1 MPHNEQLKDRIQTY
15 SPTFWTLLNY
25 KAQKNL
31 PGALIQYISKGS
43 SSTIEATLKTIE
55 KCLKELGNLC
65 GHKAIGDN
73 YRKVLSKVK
82 SENRLAELFFEIAIC
97 TALGKI
103 SGRLQLH
110 PPTGNDTYSDCLFHI
125 QGFDVYAEVKR
136 FADPWP
142 FIEKPGY
149 ESNKKVPYSRSI
161 VKSPPGEKPQNS
173 ARPRYMDIRSKLHDV
188 HKQLPEKGA
197 PNILFVSDNVLS
209 ETRRSLTQALFGE
222 SNISKKEE
230 EFVLKSDGLFFF
242 KEWRNIS
249 ACCLARI
256 NPNLDAVFPFTWR
269 NPCALSKIP
278 KVVLDTLCLN
288 A

>member
-110 PPTGNDTYSDCLFHI
+110 PPTGKGTYSDCLFHI
-125 QGFDVYAEVKR
+125 QGFDMHAEVKR

-142 FIEKPGY
+142 SIEKPGY

-173 ARPRYMDIRSKLHDV
+173 ARPRYMDIRKKLQDV
-188 HKQLPEKGA
+188 HKQLPERTL
-197 PNILFVSDNVLS
+197 NILFVSDNPLS
-209 ETRRSLTQALFGE
+209 RTRQSLTQALLGE
-222 SNISKKEE
+222 SNSFKEEE

-249 ACCLARI
+249 ACCLARS
-256 NPNLDAVFPFTWR
+256 NPNLDAAFPFTWR
-269 NPCALSKIP
+269 NPCALSEIP
-278 KVVLDTLCLN
+278 KAVLNTLCLYKC
-288 A
+288 

>member
-1 MPHNEQLKDRIQTY
+1 MPRNEQLKDRIQTY
-15 SPTFWTLLNY
+15 SPTFWTLLNN

-31 PGALIQYISKGS
+31 PGALIEYINKGS
-43 SSTIEATLKTIE
+43 SSKIEATLKTIE
-55 KCLKELGNLC
+55 KCLKELRSLC
-65 GHKAIGDN
+65 DLKAIGDN
-73 YRKVLSKVK
+73 YRKDSSGVNSK
-82 SENRLAELFFEIAIC
+82 NRLAELFFEIAIC

-110 PPTGNDTYSDCLFHI
+110 PPTGKGTYSDCLFHI
-125 QGFDVYAEVKR
+125 QGFDMYAEVKKY
-136 FADPWP
+136 DDSWP
-142 FIEKPGY
+142 FIEKLGY
-149 ESNKKVPYSRSI
+149 ASNKKVPYNRSI

-188 HKQLPEKGA
+188 HKQFPERT
-197 PNILFVSDNVLS
+197 PNILFVSDNPLS

-222 SNISKKEE
+222 SNFFKKEE

-269 NPCALSKIP
+269 NPCALSEIP
-278 KVVLDTLCLN
+278 KAVLDTLCLN

>member
-1 MPHNEQLKDRIQTY
+1 MPRNEQLKDRIQTY
-15 SPTFWTLLNY
+15 SPTFWTLLNN

-43 SSTIEATLKTIE
+43 SSKIEATLKTIE
-55 KCLKELGNLC
+55 KCLKELGRLC
-65 GHKAIGDN
+65 GLKAIGDN
-73 YRKVLSKVK
+73 YRKDLSGVN

-110 PPTGNDTYSDCLFHI
+110 PPTDKGTYSDCLFHI
-125 QGFDVYAEVKR
+125 QGFDMYAEVKR
-136 FADPWP
+136 YVDPWP
-142 FIEKPGY
+142 LIKKPGY

-161 VKSPPGEKPQNS
+161 VKSSPSEKPQNS

-188 HKQLPEKGA
+188 HKQFPERTL
-197 PNILFVSDNVLS
+197 NILFVSDNPLNK
-209 ETRRSLTQALFGE
+209 TKRSLTQALFGE
-222 SNISKKEE
+222 SNFFKNAG
-230 EFVLKSDGLFFF
+230 EFVLKADGLFYLE
-242 KEWRNIS
+242 EWHNIS

-256 NPNLDAVFPFTWR
+256 NANLDVIFRFAWR
-269 NPCALSKIP
+269 NPYALSEIP
-278 KVVLDTLCLN
+278 KAVLDTLCLN